1 MKQKFLA
8 VLLLASLTGCATL
21 PVSGPVRIGPDLE
34 PPSDSNSFYYSPA
47 TPVDGASETEILA
60 GFLAAGTA
68 PQNDYA
74 IAREYLSETIR
85 ATWNPNQEL
94 LIQKSTPQ
102 VTLTDSGIA
111 FVEVEVTAKVDAN
124 GRYETLPAGST
135 RTLEYTFSEQAGQIR
150 ISSAPDVTIVIRPVF
165 DVVFRSYAVYFLDH
179 AKSALVP
186 ELRWFPANPATGT
199 KLVNALLAGPSE
211 WLKPAVVSAIP
222 AGTVL
227 SLDAVTVQEEVAL
240 VDLSARALVA
250 SLSDRSLM
258 KAQLVATLSQLPT
271 ITEVAISIERS
282 AQDIPDSELEVSSG
296 ASGTMVALGE
306 DGLEAVSGAAAAE
319 IPAGLSFFSS
329 RTVTNLALS
338 TSASKIAVSTSN
350 GVFETALDNP
360 GAAVKLLDAR
370 TNLTAVHYD
379 RLGKLWLIS
388 GSQVSVDANP
398 LSASWLSGQ
407 SITAFA
413 LSPEG
418 SRAALIVDRGATN
431 QVLLASV
438 VRNQAGTPIELA
450 SPITLAAELSNPT
463 LVSWFDQVTLSLLTS
478 QSDSS
483 NIALVEIGGGTRLV
497 QGLADANSLF
507 SLGDGSAM
515 FLLKDT
521 GELFTYRGSFWASIA
536 SSVSAIALLK

>member
-1 MKQKFLA
+1 MKHKFLA

-34 PPSDSNSFYYSPA
+34 PPSDSTSFYYSPA

-74 IAREYLSETIR
+74 IAREYLSESIR

-94 LIQKSTPQ
+94 LIQRSTPQ
-102 VTLTDSGIA
+102 VTLTDSGTA
-111 FVEVEVTAKVDAN
+111 LVEVEVTARVDAN

-165 DVVFRSYAVYFLDH
+165 DVVFRSYSVYFLDH

-199 KLVNALLAGPSE
+199 KLVNSLLAGPSD

-282 AQDIPDSELEVSSG
+282 AQDIPDSELQVSSG
-296 ASGTMVALGE
+296 PSGTMVALGE
-306 DGLEAVSGAAAAE
+306 DGLKAVSGAAADE
-319 IPAGLSFFSS
+319 IPAGISFFSS
-329 RTVTNLALS
+329 RDVTNLALS
-338 TSASKIAVSTSN
+338 ASASKIAASTST
-350 GVFETALDNP
+350 GVIETALDNP

-379 RLGKLWLIS
+379 RLGKLWLVS

-398 LSASWLSGQ
+398 LSASWVSGQ

-431 QVLLASV
+431 QVLLTSV

-450 SPITLAAELSNPT
+450 SPIALAAELSNPT
-463 LVSWFDQVTLSLLTS
+463 LVSWFDQVTLSILTA

-483 NIALVEIGGGTRLV
+483 NVALVEIGGGTRFV
-497 QGLADANSLF
+497 QGLADARSLV

>member
-34 PPSDSNSFYYSPA
+34 PPSDSTSFYYSPA

-102 VTLTDSGIA
+102 VTLTDSGTA
-111 FVEVEVTAKVDAN
+111 FVEVEVTARVDAN

-165 DVVFRSYAVYFLDH
+165 DVVFRSYSVYFLDH

-199 KLVNALLAGPSE
+199 KLVNALLAGPSD

-282 AQDIPDSELEVSSG
+282 AQDIPDSELQVSSG
-296 ASGTMVALGE
+296 PSGTMVAWGE
-306 DGLEAVSGAAAAE
+306 DGLKAVSGAAADE
-319 IPAGLSFFSS
+319 IPAGISFFSS
-329 RTVTNLALS
+329 RDVTNLALS
-338 TSASKIAVSTSN
+338 ASASKIAASTST
-350 GVFETALDNP
+350 GVIETALDNP

-379 RLGKLWLIS
+379 RLGKLWLVS

-418 SRAALIVDRGATN
+418 SRAAMIVDRGATN
-431 QVLLASV
+431 QVVLTSV

-450 SPITLAAELSNPT
+450 SPIALAAELSNPT
-463 LVSWFDQVTLSLLTS
+463 LVSWFDQVTLSILTS

-483 NIALVEIGGGTRLV
+483 NVALVEIGGGTRLV
-497 QGLADANSLF
+497 QGLADAKSLVA
-507 SLGDGSAM
+507 LGDGTAM
-515 FLLKDT
+515 YLLKDT

>member
-34 PPSDSNSFYYSPA
+34 PPSDSTSFYYSPA

-74 IAREYLSETIR
+74 IAREYLSESIR

-111 FVEVEVTAKVDAN
+111 FVEVEVTARVDAN

-199 KLVNALLAGPSE
+199 KLVNALLAGPSD

-222 AGTVL
+222 TGTVL

-282 AQDIPDSELEVSSG
+282 AQDIPDSELAVSFG
-296 ASGTMVALGE
+296 PNGTMVGLGE
-306 DGLEAVSGAAAAE
+306 DGLKAVSGAAADE
-319 IPAGLSFFSS
+319 IPAGLSFFGS
-329 RTVTNLALS
+329 REVTNLALS
-338 TSASKIAVSTSN
+338 TSASKIASSTSA

-360 GAAVKLLDAR
+360 GSAVKLLDAR
-370 TNLTAVHYD
+370 TNLTALHYD
-379 RLGKLWLIS
+379 PLGKLWLVS
-388 GSQVSVDANP
+388 GSQVSVDSKP
-398 LSASWLSGQ
+398 VVTSWLSGQ

-431 QVLLASV
+431 QVLLTSV
-438 VRNQAGTPIELA
+438 IRNQSGMPIELA
-450 SPITLAAELSNPT
+450 SPIALAAELSNPT
-463 LVSWFDQVTLSLLTS
+463 LVSWFDQVTLSILTS
-478 QSDSS
+478 KSDSS
-483 NIALVEIGGGTRLV
+483 NVALVEIGGGTRLV
-497 QGLADANSLF
+497 QGLADTRSLVA
-507 SLGDGSAM
+507 LGDGSAM
-515 FLLKDT
+515 YLLKNT
-521 GELFTYRGSFWASIA
+521 GELFAFRGSFWASIA

>member
-1 MKQKFLA
+1 MKRKFLA

-21 PVSGPVRIGPDLE
+21 PVSGPVRIGPDLA
-34 PPSDSNSFYYSPA
+34 PPSDSTSFYYSPS

-74 IAREYLSETIR
+74 IAREYLSESIR

-94 LIQKSTPQ
+94 LIQKTTPQ

-111 FVEVEVTAKVDAN
+111 FVEVEVTARVDSN

-150 ISSAPDVTIVIRPVF
+150 LSGAPDVTIVIRPVF
-165 DVVFRSYAVYFLDH
+165 DVVFRSYSVYFLDH

-222 AGTVL
+222 TGTVL

-282 AQDIPDSELEVSSG
+282 AQDIPDSELAVSSG
-296 ASGTMVALGE
+296 PSGTMVALGE
-306 DGLEAVSGAAAAE
+306 DGLRAVSGAAADE
-319 IPAGLSFFSS
+319 IPAGLSFFGS
-329 RTVTNLALS
+329 RDVTNLALS
-338 TSASKIAVSTSN
+338 TSASKIAAATSA

-370 TNLTAVHYD
+370 TNLSAVHYD
-379 RLGKLWLIS
+379 RLGKLWLVS
-388 GSQVSVDANP
+388 GSQISVD
-398 LSASWLSGQ
+398 SKTVVASWLSGQ
-407 SITAFA
+407 IITAFA

-438 VRNQAGTPIELA
+438 IRNQSGTPIELA
-450 SPITLAAELSNPT
+450 LPIALATELSNPT
-463 LVSWFDQVTLSLLTS
+463 LVSWFDQVTLSILTS
-478 QSDSS
+478 QPDSS
-483 NIALVEIGGGTRLV
+483 NVALVEIGGGTRLV
-497 QGLADANSLF
+497 QGLVDTKSLVA
-507 SLGDGSAM
+507 LGDGSALY
-515 FLLKDT
+515 LLKDS
-521 GELFTYRGSFWASIA
+521 GELFTFRGSFWASIA

>member
-1 MKQKFLA
+1 MKRKFLA

-21 PVSGPVRIGPDLE
+21 PVSGPVRIGPDLA
-34 PPSDSNSFYYSPA
+34 PPSDSTSFYYSPS

-74 IAREYLSETIR
+74 IAREYLSESIR

-94 LIQKSTPQ
+94 LIQKTTPQ

-111 FVEVEVTAKVDAN
+111 FVEVEVTARVDSN

-150 ISSAPDVTIVIRPVF
+150 LSGAPDVTIVIRPVF
-165 DVVFRSYAVYFLDH
+165 DVVFRSYSVYFLDH

-222 AGTVL
+222 TGTVL
-227 SLDAVTVQEEVAL
+227 SLDAVTVQDEVAL

-271 ITEVAISIERS
+271 ITQVSISIERS
-282 AQDIPDSELEVSSG
+282 AQDIPDSELDLSSG
-296 ASGTMVALGE
+296 PSGTMVALGE
-306 DGLEAVSGAAAAE
+306 DGLRAVSGAAADE
-319 IPAGLSFFSS
+319 IPAGLSFFGS
-329 RTVTNLALS
+329 RDVTNLALS
-338 TSASKIAVSTSN
+338 TSASKIAAATSA

-370 TNLTAVHYD
+370 TNLSAVHYD
-379 RLGKLWLIS
+379 RLGKLWLVS
-388 GSQVSVDANP
+388 GSQISVD
-398 LSASWLSGQ
+398 SKTVVASWLSGQ
-407 SITAFA
+407 IITAFA

-438 VRNQAGTPIELA
+438 IRNQSGTPIELA
-450 SPITLAAELSNPT
+450 LPIALATELSNPT
-463 LVSWFDQVTLSLLTS
+463 LVSWFDQVTLSILTS
-478 QSDSS
+478 QPDSS
-483 NIALVEIGGGTRLV
+483 NVALVEIGGGTRLV
-497 QGLADANSLF
+497 QGLVDTKSLVA
-507 SLGDGSAM
+507 LGDGSALY
-515 FLLKDT
+515 LLKDS
-521 GELFTYRGSFWASIA
+521 GELFTFRGSFWASIA

>member
-1 MKQKFLA
+1 MKRKFLA

-47 TPVDGASETEILA
+47 TPVDGASDTEILA

-74 IAREYLSETIR
+74 IAREYLDESIR

-102 VTLTDSGIA
+102 VTLTDSGTA
-111 FVEVEVTAKVDAN
+111 FVEVEVTARVDAN

-150 ISSAPDVTIVIRPVF
+150 LSGAPDVTIVIRPVF
-165 DVVFRSYAVYFLDH
+165 DVVFRSYSVYFLDQSR
-179 AKSALVP
+179 SALVP

-296 ASGTMVALGE
+296 PSGTMVALGE
-306 DGLEAVSGAAAAE
+306 DGLKAVSGAAADE
-319 IPAGLSFFSS
+319 IPAGFSFFSL
-329 RTVTNLALS
+329 REVTKLS
-338 TSASKIAVSTSN
+338 LSASASKIAAATSA

-370 TNLTAVHYD
+370 TNLSAIHYD
-379 RLGKLWLIS
+379 QLGKLWLVS
-388 GSQVSVDANP
+388 GSQISVDSKP
-398 LSASWLSGQ
+398 VVASWLSGQ
-407 SITAFA
+407 TITAFA

-438 VRNQAGTPIELA
+438 IRNQSGTPIELA
-450 SPITLAAELSNPT
+450 LPIALATELSNPT
-463 LVSWFDQVTLSLLTS
+463 LVSWFDQVTLSILTS
-478 QSDSS
+478 QPDSS
-483 NIALVEIGGGTRLV
+483 NVALVEIGGGTRFV
-497 QGLADANSLF
+497 QGIADAKSLVA
-507 SLGDGSAM
+507 LGDGSAM
-515 FLLKDT
+515 YLLKDT

>member
-8 VLLLASLTGCATL
+8 ALLLASLTGCATL

-34 PPSDSNSFYYSPA
+34 PPSDSTSFYYSPA

-74 IAREYLSETIR
+74 IAREYLSESIR

-94 LIQKSTPQ
+94 LIQRSTPQ
-102 VTLTDSGIA
+102 VTLTDSGTA
-111 FVEVEVTAKVDAN
+111 LVEVEVTARVDAN

-165 DVVFRSYAVYFLDH
+165 DVVFRSYSVYFLDH

-199 KLVNALLAGPSE
+199 KLVNSLLAGPSD

-282 AQDIPDSELEVSSG
+282 AQDIPDSELQVSSG
-296 ASGTMVALGE
+296 PSGTMVALGK
-306 DGLEAVSGAAAAE
+306 DGLKAVSGAAADE

-329 RTVTNLALS
+329 RDVTNLVLS
-338 TSASKIAVSTSN
+338 ASASKIAASTST
-350 GVFETALDNP
+350 GVIETALDNP

-370 TNLTAVHYD
+370 TNLTALHYD
-379 RLGKLWLIS
+379 RLGKLWLVS
-388 GSQVSVDANP
+388 GSQVSVDVNP

-418 SRAALIVDRGATN
+418 SRAAMIVDRGATS
-431 QVLLASV
+431 QVLLTSV
-438 VRNQAGTPIELA
+438 IRNQAGTPIELA
-450 SPITLAAELSNPT
+450 SPIALAAELSNPT
-463 LVSWFDQVTLSLLTS
+463 LVSWFDQVTLSILTT

-483 NIALVEIGGGTRLV
+483 NVALAEIGGGTRLV
-497 QGLADANSLF
+497 QGLADAKSLVA
-507 SLGDGSAM
+507 LGDGTAM
-515 FLLKDT
+515 YLLKDT
-521 GELFTYRGSFWASIA
+521 GELFIYRGSFWASIA

>member
-1 MKQKFLA
+1 MKRNFLA

-21 PVSGPVRIGPDLE
+21 PVSGPVRIGPDLA
-34 PPSDSNSFYYSPA
+34 PPSDSTSFYYSPA
-47 TPVDGASETEILA
+47 TPFDGASETEILA

-74 IAREYLSETIR
+74 IAREYLSESIR

-94 LIQKSTPQ
+94 LIQRSTPQ
-102 VTLTDSGIA
+102 VTLTDSGTA

-150 ISSAPDVTIVIRPVF
+150 LSGAPDVTIVIRPVF
-165 DVVFRSYAVYFLDH
+165 DVVFRSYSVYFLDQ
-179 AKSALVP
+179 SRSVLVP

-258 KAQLVATLSQLPT
+258 KAQLVTTLSQLPT

-282 AQDIPDSELEVSSG
+282 AQDIPDSELEVSFG

-306 DGLEAVSGAAAAE
+306 DGLKAVSGAAADE

-329 RTVTNLALS
+329 REVTKLALS
-338 TSASKIAVSTSN
+338 TSASKIAAATSA

-370 TNLTAVHYD
+370 TNLSAIHYD
-379 RLGKLWLIS
+379 QLGKLWLVS
-388 GSQVSVDANP
+388 GSQVSVDSKP
-398 LSASWLSGQ
+398 VVASWLSGQ
-407 SITAFA
+407 IITAFA

-438 VRNQAGTPIELA
+438 IRNQSGTPIELA
-450 SPITLAAELSNPT
+450 LPIALATELSNPT
-463 LVSWFDQVTLSLLTS
+463 LVSWFDQVTLSILTS
-478 QSDSS
+478 QPDSS
-483 NIALVEIGGGTRLV
+483 NVALVEIGGGTRLV
-497 QGLADANSLF
+497 QGLADAKSLVA
-507 SLGDGSAM
+507 LGDGSVM
-515 FLLKDT
+515 YLLKDT

>member
-8 VLLLASLTGCATL
+8 VLLVASLTGCATL

-34 PPSDSNSFYYSPA
+34 PPTDSTSFYYSPA
-47 TPVDGASETEILA
+47 TPVDGLSETEILA

-74 IAREYLSETIR
+74 IAREYLDESIR

-94 LIQKSTPQ
+94 LIQRSTPQ

-150 ISSAPDVTIVIRPVF
+150 LSGAPDVTIVIRPVF
-165 DVVFRSYAVYFLDH
+165 DVVFRSYSVYFLDQ

-271 ITEVAISIERS
+271 ITQVAISIERS
-282 AQDIPDSELEVSSG
+282 AQDIPDSELEVSSETT
-296 ASGTMVALGE
+296 GTMVALGE
-306 DGLEAVSGAAAAE
+306 DGLKAVSGAASDV

-329 RTVTNLALS
+329 RAVTNLALS
-338 TSASKIAVSTSN
+338 ASASKIAASTST

-360 GAAVKLLDAR
+360 GAALKLLDAR
-370 TNLTAVHYD
+370 TNLRAVHYD
-379 RLGKLWLIS
+379 RLGKLWLVS
-388 GSQVSVDANP
+388 GSQVSVDSKP
-398 LSASWLSGQ
+398 LSASWLGGQ

-418 SRAALIVDRGATN
+418 SRAALIVDRGDSN
-431 QVLLASV
+431 QVLLTSV
-438 VRNQAGTPIELA
+438 VRNQSGTPIELA
-450 SPITLAAELSNPT
+450 LPIVLATELSNPT
-463 LVSWFDQVTLSLLTS
+463 LVSWFDQVTLAILTS
-478 QSDSS
+478 QPDSS
-483 NIALVEIGGGTRLV
+483 NVALVEIGGSTRLV
-497 QGLADANSLF
+497 QGLADAASLVA
-507 SLGDGSAM
+507 LGDGSAM
-515 FLLKDT
+515 YLLKDT
-521 GELFTYRGSFWASIA
+521 GELFTFRGSFWASIA

>member
-102 VTLTDSGIA
+102 VTLTDSGTA

-165 DVVFRSYAVYFLDH
+165 DVVFRSYSVYFLDH

-338 TSASKIAVSTSN
+338 TSASKIAAFTSN

-370 TNLTAVHYD
+370 TNLTALHYD
-379 RLGKLWLIS
+379 RLGKLWLVS

-418 SRAALIVDRGATN
+418 SRAAMIVDRGATN
-431 QVLLASV
+431 QVVLTSV

-463 LVSWFDQVTLSLLTS
+463 LVSWFDQVTLSILTT
-478 QSDSS
+478 QLDSS
-483 NIALVEIGGGTRLV
+483 NVALVEIGGGTRLV
-497 QGLADANSLF
+497 QGLADANSLV

-515 FLLKDT
+515 YLLKDT
-521 GELFTYRGSFWASIA
+521 GELFTFRGSFWASIA